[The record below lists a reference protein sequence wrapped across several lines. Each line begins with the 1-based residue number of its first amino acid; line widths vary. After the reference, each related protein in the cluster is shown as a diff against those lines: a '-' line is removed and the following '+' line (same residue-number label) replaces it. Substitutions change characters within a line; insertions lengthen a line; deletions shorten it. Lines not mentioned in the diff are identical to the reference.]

1 MAANYCAGVGLITE
15 CFYSSPIKSYISRVL
30 LLLCVGAAQE
40 WQDILVFCLKAQS
53 TFCALTTA
61 CGKTLTRTNIR
72 HAYCR
77 EMVMADTSLF
87 CQIRQKIHYVQK
99 FVHIRR
105 SKCKTSK
112 RWDFYLDISTLG
124 DIVLKHREPITP

>member
-77 EMVMADTSLF
+77 EMVMADITFLSNKAENTL
-87 CQIRQKIHYVQK
+87 
-99 FVHIRR
+99 R
-105 SKCKTSK
+105 SKICSYSK
-112 RWDFYLDISTLG
+112 
-124 DIVLKHREPITP
+124 VEM